1 MPKSKRASTT
11 SNPIASVPKA
21 KRKRHPPSDGR
32 QIPKAQDTVPLLPP
46 HLNTDSEAPSVT
58 PADNAV
64 SPSQGIS
71 MHSVSVLQTQP
82 SLPIMANCTQLSLVD
97 KATRHK
103 IVSGEYVH
111 LGALLVRD
119 PTKSQASTLSLDTQG
134 QLVAQPKSLA
144 KIASTDNWTEAFL
157 IFASIYLEAHP
168 DRTQQILKYMHD
180 IRLGAETSK
189 GWVVYD
195 EQYRLKMSISPFN
208 NWGVI
213 DSELWLVYMTPKPAA
228 VQSKPQSLGTNLK
241 CFDYNYRAACQRT
254 SCPYL
259 HRCLKCNNINPA
271 IHCFNSQPTF
281 NQNPSNVQPHFREA
295 PNQKILFRPPFS
307 PPPKG
312 NFPQNKVRELA
323 YLLCVVRTPVNC

>member
-1 MPKSKRASTT
+1 MQPIVSDIFYENMPKSKRASTT
-11 SNPIASVPKA
+11 SNPMASGPMA

-82 SLPIMANCTQLSLVD
+82 SLPIMANCTQLSLGYHVD

-119 PTKSQASTLSLDTQG
+119 PTNSQASTLSLDTQG
-134 QLVAQPKSLA
+134 QLVAQPKTVA
-144 KIASTDNWTEAFL
+144 KIASIDNWTEAFI

-168 DRTQQILKYMHD
+168 IEL
-180 IRLGAETSK
+180 SK
-189 GWVVYD
+189 
-195 EQYRLKMSISPFN
+195 F
-208 NWGVI
+208 
-213 DSELWLVYMTPKPAA
+213 
-228 VQSKPQSLGTNLK
+228 
-241 CFDYNYRAACQRT
+241 
-254 SCPYL
+254 
-259 HRCLKCNNINPA
+259 
-271 IHCFNSQPTF
+271 
-281 NQNPSNVQPHFREA
+281 
-295 PNQKILFRPPFS
+295 
-307 PPPKG
+307 
-312 NFPQNKVRELA
+312 
-323 YLLCVVRTPVNC
+323 